1 MIEVLR
7 PDWPAPGQIQ
17 ALVTTRQG
25 GVSRPP
31 YDSLN
36 LAGHVGDDA
45 RDVARNRSL
54 LKHACQLPEEPFW
67 LNQVHGNHVA
77 DSSVESPG
85 CEADA
90 VISDR
95 PGRICAVLT
104 ADCLPLLIC
113 DRAGSRVCAVHAGW
127 RGLAGGVIEAAS
139 QSTSGSS

>member
-54 LKHACQLPEEPFW
+54 LKHACPARLR
-67 LNQVHGNHVA
+67 L
-77 DSSVESPG
+77 S
-85 CEADA
+85 
-90 VISDR
+90 
-95 PGRICAVLT
+95 
-104 ADCLPLLIC
+104 
-113 DRAGSRVCAVHAGW
+113 
-127 RGLAGGVIEAAS
+127 
-139 QSTSGSS
+139 